1 MARSARPSGKGQ
13 VDRKKPVRTDV
24 GRQSKGPA
32 LPTGKRPARGS
43 ARGDARTSGWGSH
56 LQGNQD
62 KGGAV
67 GYRNPPGSGN
77 QGYDT

>member
-13 VDRKKPVRTDV
+13 VDRKKPVRTDRS
-24 GRQSKGPA
+24 RQSKGPA
-32 LPTGKRPARGS
+32 LPSGKRPAQGS
-43 ARGDARTSGWGSH
+43 ARGGDARSSGWGSH

-67 GYRNPPGSGN
+67 GYRNAK
-77 QGYDT
+77 